1 MTIGQST
8 EDSSEG
14 KQMKEEL
21 LVIDADYTMIGTRP
35 VVRLFCKDT
44 KGKTVLVQ
52 DSTFLPYFYILPK
65 KGKSADL
72 KKKIEKLDTKKL
84 ETKILKVE
92 IVEKNW
98 MNEQQK
104 VLKVFIDNPRRV
116 QDMRHAVKHLKE
128 YDDTFEYDITF
139 YKRYIIDKQIEPLN
153 WIEVSGDEVDG
164 DHGLQ
169 VDRTIEAIAVKV
181 VDIKKE
187 IKLNVL
193 SFDTEWIDEKGKS
206 KLIMISL
213 ADNDSYKKVLT
224 SHEWGEKQSYVEV
237 LKDEKSMIEKF
248 VATVKEKDPDF
259 LVGYN
264 SDGFDIPMLKDL
276 ANELKV
282 SLNLGRDNSSV
293 YVVRRGRI
301 SSAKTKGRVHIDI
314 FNFISHVLAPS
325 LKSEVL
331 TLNEVSQELLG
342 TGKKKM
348 DYKDMAEIW
357 NTKEDMARLAEYSM
371 WDSELT
377 IKLANLILPQIFALS
392 KFTGQLPF
400 DVCRYT
406 YSQLV
411 EGFFVRNAAADDV
424 ITPNRPKTEE
434 IEERRMEPMYRGAIV
449 IEPKKG
455 IHSDVLVFDFR
466 SLYPTII
473 VTHNIDPWTFNFKGC
488 KKKYV
493 VPEHKNWYF
502 CADKKGFIPKHLEE
516 VIKLRQQVKQAMKIE
531 KNPNE
536 HMRLNNEQFAL
547 KTVANAT
554 YGYLAYFGA
563 KWYRREC
570 GAAAASWA
578 RHYISKAI
586 EEAKHQGFEI
596 IYGDTDSLMARHP
609 SVTGQQKL
617 RDAGEKFAKIVNDKL
632 PGIIELEF
640 RDLYKGGIFVAREKD
655 HEAGAKKRY
664 ALVDYK
670 GDLEIRG
677 FETVRRD
684 WCELSKRIQ
693 REVLVTILRD
703 RDPAKAV
710 KLVRDTVGKIKNGKV
725 ELDDLV
731 IFEQITRPLSAY
743 QAIGPH
749 VKAAMK
755 ARDRGRPIGEGTV
768 VAFVI
773 TKGRG
778 SISDRAEPLE
788 DVKPGQYDPE
798 YYINNQVLPA
808 AMRVLKALGY
818 EEKEV
823 LSGKIQKKLEAW
835 IKK

>member
-1 MTIGQST
+1 
-8 EDSSEG
+8 
-14 KQMKEEL
+14 MKEEL
-21 LVIDADYTMIGTRP
+21 LVIDADYIMQGSKP
-35 VVRLFCKDT
+35 MVRLFCKNI
-44 KGKTVLVQ
+44 KGETVLVQ
-52 DSTFLPYFYILPK
+52 DSTFLPYFYVLPK
-65 KGKSADL
+65 KGKADEL
-72 KKKIEKLDTKKL
+72 KKKIEKLDTKKI

-92 IVEKNW
+92 VVEKNW
-98 MNEQQK
+98 MNETQK
-104 VLKVFIDNPRRV
+104 FLKVFIDNPRRI
-116 QDMRHAVKHLKE
+116 QDARHVVKHLKE
-128 YDDTFEYDITF
+128 FEDAFEYDITF

-153 WIEVSGDEVDG
+153 WIEVSGSEVEERY
-164 DHGLQ
+164 GLQ
-169 VDRTIEAIAVKV
+169 VDRTIEASSVKAVDV
-181 VDIKKE
+181 KKE
-187 IKLNVL
+187 IKMNVL
-193 SFDTEWIDEKGKS
+193 SFDTEWIDDKEKN

-213 ADNDSYKKVLT
+213 ADNGGYKKVLT
-224 SHEWGEKQSYVEV
+224 LHEWKNKPNYVEV
-237 LKDEKSMIEKF
+237 LKDEKSMIERF
-248 VATVKEKDPDF
+248 VEIVKEKDSDF

-264 SDGFDIPMLKDL
+264 SDGFDIPMLKDC

-282 SLNLGRDNSSV
+282 SLKLGRDDSSV

-331 TLNEVSQELLG
+331 TLDEVAQELLG
-342 TGKKKM
+342 VGKKKM
-348 DYKDMAEIW
+348 DYKDMANIW
-357 NTKEDMARLAEYSM
+357 STKEDMERLAEYSM
-371 WDSELT
+371 WDAELT

-392 KFTGQLPF
+392 RFTGQLPF

-411 EGFFVRNAAADDV
+411 EGFFIRKASADDV
-424 ITPNRPKTEE
+424 IIPNRPKAEE
-434 IEERRMEPMYRGAIV
+434 IEERRMEPAYKGAIV

-502 CADKKGFIPKHLEE
+502 CADKKGFIPQHLAEL
-516 VIKLRQQVKQAMKIE
+516 IKLRQQVKQDMRNE
-531 KNPNE
+531 KNPAE
-536 HMRLNNEQFAL
+536 HMKLNNEQFAL

-570 GAAAASWA
+570 GAAAASWG
-578 RHYISKAI
+578 RHYIGKVI
-586 EEAKHQGFEI
+586 DEAKQQGFEI
-596 IYGDTDSLMARHP
+596 IYGDTDSLMAKHP
-609 SVTGQQKL
+609 KIKTQQKL
-617 RDAGEKFAKIVNDKL
+617 RETGEKIAKIINDKL

-640 RDLYKGGIFVAREKD
+640 RGLYKGGIFVAREKD
-655 HEAGAKKRY
+655 KEGAGAKKRY

-670 GDLEIRG
+670 GNLEIRG
-677 FETVRRD
+677 FEAVRRD

-703 RDPAKAV
+703 KNPAKAV
-710 KLVRDTVGKIKNGKV
+710 KLVRDTIEKIKTGKV
-725 ELDDLV
+725 ELDDLA

-755 ARDRGRPIGEGTV
+755 ARDRGRPVGEGTV

-818 EEKEV
+818 EEKEI

>member
-1 MTIGQST
+1 
-8 EDSSEG
+8 
-14 KQMKEEL
+14 MKEEL
-21 LVIDADYTMIGTRP
+21 LVIDADYTLVGAKP
-35 VVRLFCKDT
+35 VVRLFCKNT
-44 KGKTVLVQ
+44 KGETVLVQ
-52 DSTFLPYFYILPK
+52 DSTFLPYFYVLPK
-65 KGKSADL
+65 KGKSAEL
-72 KKKIEKLDTKKL
+72 KKKIEKLDMKKI
-84 ETKILKVE
+84 ETKVLKVE
-92 IVEKNW
+92 VVEKNW

-128 YDDTFEYDITF
+128 YEDAFEYNITF
-139 YKRYIIDKQIEPLN
+139 YKRYIIDKRIEPLN
-153 WIEVSGDEVDG
+153 WIEVSGSEVEDKFG
-164 DHGLQ
+164 MQ
-169 VDRTIEAIAVKV
+169 VDRTIEATCVKG
-181 VDIKKE
+181 VDVKKE
-187 IKLNVL
+187 IKMNVL
-193 SFDTEWIDEKGKS
+193 SFDTEWIDDKGKS

-224 SHEWGEKQSYVEV
+224 SHEWSGKQNYVEV

-248 VATVKEKDPDF
+248 VKIVKEKDPDF

-264 SDGFDIPMLKDL
+264 SDGFDIPMLKDR

-282 SLNLGRDNSSV
+282 SLKLGRDDLSV

-301 SSAKTKGRVHIDI
+301 SSAKTKGRVHIDL

-331 TLNEVSQELLG
+331 TLNEVAQELLG
-342 TGKKKM
+342 VGKKKM
-348 DYKDMAEIW
+348 DYKAMTEIW
-357 NTKEDMARLAEYSM
+357 STKEDMERLVEYNM

-377 IKLANLILPQIFALS
+377 VKLANLILPQIFALS
-392 KFTGQLPF
+392 RFTGQLPF

-411 EGFFVRNAAADDV
+411 EGFFMRKAAADDV
-424 ITPNRPKTEE
+424 LIPNRPNTEE
-434 IEERRMEPMYRGAIV
+434 IEERRMEPAYKGAIV

-488 KKKYV
+488 KKKYK
-493 VPEHKNWYF
+493 VPEHEGKWYF
-502 CADKKGFIPKHLEE
+502 CADKKGFIPQHLAEL
-516 VIKLRQQVKQAMKIE
+516 IKMRQQVKQAMGAE
-531 KNPNE
+531 KNPAE
-536 HMRLNNEQFAL
+536 HTRLDNEQFAL

-570 GAAAASWA
+570 GAAAASWG
-578 RHYISKAI
+578 RHYIGKVI
-586 EEAKHQGFEI
+586 EEAKQQGFEI
-596 IYGDTDSLMARHP
+596 IYGDTDSLMVRHP
-609 SVTGQQKL
+609 DITAQQKL
-617 RDAGEKFAKIVNDKL
+617 RETGEKFAKIINDKL

-655 HEAGAKKRY
+655 KEGAGAKKRY
-664 ALVDYK
+664 ALVDYE
-670 GDLEIRG
+670 GNLEIRG

-703 RDPAKAV
+703 KNPTKAV
-710 KLVRDTVGKIKNGKV
+710 KLVRDTIEKIKTGKV
-725 ELDDLV
+725 ELDDLA
-731 IFEQITRPLSAY
+731 IFEQITRPLAAY
-743 QAIGPH
+743 HAIGPH

-755 ARDRGRPIGEGTV
+755 ARDRGRPVGEGTV

-788 DVKPGQYDPE
+788 DVKSGQYDPE